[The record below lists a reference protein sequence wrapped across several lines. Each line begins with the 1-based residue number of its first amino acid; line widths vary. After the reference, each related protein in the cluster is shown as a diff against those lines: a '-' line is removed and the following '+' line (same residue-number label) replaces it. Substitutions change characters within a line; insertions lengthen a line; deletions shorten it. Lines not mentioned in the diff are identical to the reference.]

1 MMAVIVL
8 VMVIIMACIVFAYCT
23 HAMKTQNLDEYNQ
36 VEDLKRRIDELDDDN
51 VEVDSKKGTAKIIV
65 PDIVDSDEAT
75 RTSTQKEECKEYE
88 VKPKQKIEKTVIG
101 TDKKDEVFENTE
113 IERVE
118 DEKEEDDNPIKE
130 NEGIISKIL
139 KKNEE

>member
-1 MMAVIVL
+1 MLVVVLVIVI
-8 VMVIIMACIVFAYCT
+8 VMACIAFFYCT
-23 HAMKTQNLDEYNQ
+23 SSMKTQNSEEYKQ

-65 PDIVDSDEAT
+65 PDIVDAKEST

-101 TDKKDEVFENTE
+101 TNKKDEVFENTE

-118 DEKEEDDNPIKE
+118 DKKDDDPIKE
-130 NEGIISKIL
+130 NNGIISKL
-139 KKNEE
+139 VKNNDEE

>member
-1 MMAVIVL
+1 MLILGLVI
-8 VMVIIMACIVFAYCT
+8 MVCALIIIFYCQT
-23 HAMKTQNLDEYNQ
+23 TRQTQDTEEYKQ
-36 VEDLKRRIDELDDDN
+36 VEELKRRIDDLDDYN

-65 PDIVDSDEAT
+65 PDIVDAKEST

-101 TDKKDEVFENTE
+101 TNKKDEVFENTE

-118 DEKEEDDNPIKE
+118 DKKDDDPIKE
-130 NEGIISKIL
+130 NNGIISKLL
-139 KKNEE
+139 KNNDEE

>member
-1 MMAVIVL
+1 MLVLALLVIV
-8 VMVIIMACIVFAYCT
+8 IACIAFFYYT
-23 HAMKTQNLDEYNQ
+23 NIMKNQNIDEYKQ

-65 PDIVDSDEAT
+65 PDIVDPDEAT
-75 RTSTQKEECKEYE
+75 RTSTQKQECKEYE

-101 TDKKDEVFENTE
+101 SDKDAEVFENTE

-118 DEKEEDDNPIKE
+118 DEEDDPIKE
-130 NEGIISKIL
+130 NNGIISKIL
-139 KKNEE
+139 KKNDEE